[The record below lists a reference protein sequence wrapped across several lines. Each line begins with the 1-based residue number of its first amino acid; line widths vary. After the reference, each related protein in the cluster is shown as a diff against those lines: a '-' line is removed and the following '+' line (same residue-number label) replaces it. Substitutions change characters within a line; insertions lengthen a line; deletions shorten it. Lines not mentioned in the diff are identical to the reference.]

1 MSVGSRVG
9 ASPLRRPALH
19 SGAALGRI
27 ARAVPWPICL
37 VTAAAAAL
45 RFAGLDAVGPNEFYD
60 AAVRSMSG
68 SLHAFLVGAFDPGG
82 MLSIDKP
89 PLDLWLQVV
98 SVKLFGWS
106 SWALKLPEALAGT
119 LAVPLLY
126 DALRRAAGRFAG
138 LGAALALAVLPE
150 SVLTSRSDT
159 MDSVMALLVIAA
171 LWLTIRAAARGE
183 RRALVL
189 AGVALGLAFE
199 VKLLEVLVAAPA
211 LLALLW
217 LGSPLPAA
225 RKLRDLAAAGLALVS
240 CGLGW
245 VVLVSVLPG
254 HHPWAIGS
262 SDGSIW
268 NAMFV
273 FNGVGKV
280 GAAAPL
286 RPGGPGPLR
295 MLVSTGWHLDVLFGC
310 GLLGAGAIALAAVTA
325 GTAGLAGMAGTRSR
339 LRQLVARRELPV
351 ALALA
356 TAVWLLVGVVVFD
369 LMRTVHARYLEALA
383 PAVAIATGYGA
394 AALASARSSR
404 VSLAVGL
411 VAMLAIT
418 AYTFRFRPPAI
429 GWSVVALMLA
439 SCGAALLVHS
449 GGPLAWHAR
458 WLLGGL
464 LVTAA
469 LLFPAHESLLLVRT
483 AANDSAG
490 LASTDPG
497 SAQALSRYLMPRT
510 AGQRYELAVDEPLA
524 LAPVVIRD
532 DRPILPLTSF
542 GGVSL
547 TSLRTL
553 LEDVR
558 AGRVRYA
565 LVGSQRCGPRQVDA
579 AACGPAA
586 MWIRRNG
593 VQVTPAGVSHALRLY
608 VLPGGPA

>member
-9 ASPLRRPALH
+9 ASPLRRPALE

-45 RFAGLDAVGPNEFYD
+45 RFAGLGTVGPNEFYD

-68 SLHAFLVGAFDPGG
+68 SLHDFVFGAFDPGG
-82 MLSIDKP
+82 LLSIDKP
-89 PLDLWLQVV
+89 PIDLWLQVI
-98 SVKLFGWS
+98 SVKLFGWG

-126 DALRRAAGRFAG
+126 DAVRRAAGRFAG
-138 LGAALALAVLPE
+138 LGAALVLAVLPE

-171 LWLTIRAAARGE
+171 LWLTIRAVARGE

-199 VKLLEVLVAAPA
+199 VKLLEALVAAPG
-211 LLALLW
+211 LLALHW

-225 RKLRDLAAAGLALVS
+225 RKLRDLAAAGLALVAS
-240 CGLGW
+240 GLAW
-245 VVLVSVLPG
+245 VVLVSLAPG
-254 HHPWAIGS
+254 HHPWAIGP

-268 NAMFV
+268 KAMFV

-280 GAAAPL
+280 TAASPL
-286 RPGGPGPLR
+286 KPGGPGPLR
-295 MLVSTGWHLDVLFGC
+295 MLVSTGWHADVLFGC
-310 GLLGAGAIALAAVTA
+310 GLLAAAVIALAGVAA
-325 GTAGLAGMAGTRSR
+325 AMRSPP
-339 LRQLVARRELPV
+339 RQLLARCELPL

-394 AALASARSSR
+394 ATLASARSR
-404 VSLAVGL
+404 GVSLAAGL
-411 VAMLAIT
+411 VAMLAIG

-429 GWSVVALMLA
+429 GWSVVALTLA
-439 SCGAALLVHS
+439 ACGAALLVHS
-449 GGPLAWHAR
+449 GGALARHAR
-458 WLLGGL
+458 WLLAGL
-464 LVTAA
+464 VVSAA
-469 LLFPAHESLLLVRT
+469 LLFPAHEALLLVRT
-483 AANDSAG
+483 GANDSAG
-490 LASTDPG
+490 LAATDPG
-497 SAQALSRYLMPRT
+497 SAQVLSRYLMPRT

-524 LAPVVIRD
+524 LAPLVIRD

-542 GGVSL
+542 GGIPL
-547 TSLRTL
+547 TSLRVL

-558 AGRVRYA
+558 AGRVRYG
-565 LVGSQRCGPRQVDA
+565 LVGAGRCRPRHA
-579 AACGPAA
+579 AGAACGPAA
-586 MWIRRNG
+586 LWIRHNG
-593 VQVTPAGVSHALRLY
+593 VEVTPGGLSRSLRLY